1 MSAMRLVTSLCL
13 GTALLLGSATLA
25 LADSKAFLGRW
36 NIQSTDT
43 ATPGVYWLELTD
55 TNGEL
60 SGRFLNRG
68 GSPVKLASVSVT
80 GDELTFTTASANA
93 NAPGQTHR
101 ATLKVRWT
109 SRIS

>member
-13 GTALLLGSATLA
+13 GTALLLGSATQS
-25 LADSKAFLGRW
+25 LADTKALLGRW
-36 NIQSTDT
+36 NIQSTDA

-80 GDELTFTTASANA
+80 GDDLTFTTGSPNA
-93 NAPGQTHR
+93 NTPGQTHK
-101 ATLKVRWT
+101 ASLKDGKLVG
-109 SRIS
+109 